1 MSKGN
6 HDDTPPENIFRRP
19 ENLRKHYYPR
29 RRTMPYKSPV
39 VAWTSERVSYY
50 NNSTKEQVEGI
61 RLQPLDK
68 RFTVNAF
75 TGEPISSTKKDQ
87 K

>member
-50 NNSTKEQVEGI
+50 NDSTKEQVEGI

-75 TGEPISSTKKDQ
+75 TGELISTKKDQ